1 MSTELHVGLRERLVD
16 RRHRLS
22 EVIAEVG
29 HADDLV
35 ALLREVDAALE
46 RAEGPEPGR
55 CIWCGEPVEDEVL
68 AAHPAM
74 TWCLCDLSPRQLAA
88 LGRDLG
94 QAWGIQAALLPPQK
108 QAIGDW
114 DVHYRYLPAG
124 PVSGDYCDVQPHPSE
139 AGVVYLFV
147 GDVSGKGVAASL
159 VMAHLSALLRNEIR
173 RGAAM
178 QELIRDANAH
188 VRTSVAATHFATL
201 LGARADSTGA
211 VEICNAGHCRPI
223 VVGPQGVSQLDSA
236 GFPLGIVG
244 GTEYDI
250 QRAQL
255 RPGESLVLYSDGL
268 TDAMSPSGTRYG
280 LDALE
285 RSLRAHRDLP
295 TGRLL
300 QAVLDDV
307 SEHGGGEPRPD
318 DVTLMVAR
326 FDPRL
331 LR

>member
-1 MSTELHVGLRERLVD
+1 MSTGLQDGLRERLVD
-16 RRHRLS
+16 RRQRLS
-22 EVIAEVG
+22 EVIGEVG
-29 HADDLV
+29 RADDLV

-46 RAEGPEPGR
+46 RAEGPDPGR

-74 TWCLCDLSPRQLAA
+74 TWCLCDLSPAQLAA

-108 QAIGDW
+108 QTIGGW
-114 DVHYRYLPAG
+114 NVHYRYLPAG
-124 PVSGDYCDVQPHPSE
+124 PVSGDYCDVQAHPSE
-139 AGVVYLFV
+139 DGVVYFFV

-159 VMAHLSALLRNEIR
+159 VMAHLNALLRSEIR
-173 RGAAM
+173 RGAAV
-178 QELIRDANAH
+178 QELIRDANSHLRA
-188 VRTSVAATHFATL
+188 SVAATHFATL

-223 VVGPQGVSQLDSA
+223 VVGPDGVSQLDSA

-244 GTEYDI
+244 GAEYDV
-250 QRAQL
+250 QRARL
-255 RPGESLVLYSDGL
+255 RPGEALVFYSDGL
-268 TDAMSPSGTRYG
+268 IDAMSASGTRYG
-280 LDALE
+280 LEALE

-295 TGRLL
+295 PGRLL
-300 QAVLDDV
+300 QSVLDDV
-307 SEHGGGEPRPD
+307 SAHGRGELRSD

-326 FDPRL
+326 FDA
-331 LR
+331 